1 MRAQS
6 PLDRPTTL
14 ISTRES
20 DVNSWHS
27 LIDGTLLKGLLR
39 ALQPM
44 VGASGV
50 EPWVPKGFYDGYTSR
65 AGHWYRGRRAD
76 RRNWRV
82 GSHRSCIHERGGE
95 GVNGLSP
102 CTIAILRGYSLP
114 NTPWSPPNTRSQIL
128 PNPYSYCTNYNLHYY
143 ILYVAGSRECTF
155 TAD

>member
-1 MRAQS
+1 MRSQS

-20 DVNSWHS
+20 DVNSCHS

-65 AGHWYRGRRAD
+65 AGHWYRGRRVD

-82 GSHRSCIHERGGE
+82 GSHRSSILKRRRE
-95 GVNGLSP
+95 GVKLPSPTAPMPVALSP
-102 CTIAILRGYSLP
+102 ARQQKATIVDRVVG
-114 NTPWSPPNTRSQIL
+114 
-128 PNPYSYCTNYNLHYY
+128 
-143 ILYVAGSRECTF
+143 
-155 TAD
+155 